1 MSKSL
6 QLQVLLKAV
15 DQATRP
21 LKSIQQ
27 ASKQLA
33 GDIKT
38 TQQTLKALD
47 AQSARIEGFR
57 KAQGQLAVTGKAL
70 KKAKEEA
77 AALAVQFKA
86 TEKPTAQQARL
97 LEASKRAAAE
107 LQTKYNGL
115 RQSVQRQRDALNAD
129 GIATRNLSAEQRRL
143 KASASE
149 ATTALGRQRG
159 ELERLSKKQEQVNR
173 VGARYRAGQSA
184 TAAVRNT
191 SAAGLGI
198 ATAGLVAEGAFIAP
212 GVQFDRQM
220 SDTQATLG
228 LAKNDQQLAA
238 IRQQARDIGATTAFS
253 PTDVARTQSVLAKS
267 GFNSDAILKSTES
280 TVNLALASDLDI
292 ADAADIIT
300 NMQSAFNMP
309 IDEIQRVADV
319 MTKGFTS
326 SNSNLMDFGEA
337 MKYVAPIAEAA
348 GASIE
353 DTTALLGVLADN
365 GIKGSMAGTAASAM
379 FTRLQAPVGQ
389 AADALSELGVKT
401 KDGKGNMLPIA
412 NILKKINGSFKT
424 NKLGTAQQAEYLK
437 VIFGEEAMKGAI
449 KLIDAAGNGKLSEKH
464 STVTQSKGA
473 TAQIA
478 RVKVDNL
485 DGDLK
490 NLFSAWEDVRIEV
503 FDGQNSALRALT
515 ASATEWLTKAGAWV
529 KANPELVGTLVKVTA
544 GVTAL
549 IGGLAALG
557 LIAWPVMAGVNMLI
571 AGAGLLGTVFTTVGA
586 GIAAAFS
593 VITLPV
599 VAAAAVIAGV
609 ALTIRKY
616 WEPISAFLTG
626 IGEGFSAAFAPMRA
640 ALVPLA
646 GAFTPLLN
654 MVRNV
659 WQWFGKLIEPVKSSQ
674 AELQTAARYGRMF
687 GEWIAAGLSLPL
699 QLLGG
704 LPGLLTGI
712 WGVASGIAE
721 RAAAVWDTI
730 GERVNA
736 AWLALSAATVQA
748 WDRLTG
754 WLNGKWEGLVNGAKA
769 LPGQFKEAGMNMI
782 NGVIDG
788 ISERWQALK
797 DKFSSLTDMLPDWM
811 KFGDDEAEVNPA
823 ISYNRPAPEL
833 MPGPGYAGA
842 FDKGGIIPRGQFGI
856 VGERGP
862 EIVNGPA
869 NVTGR
874 RKTAALSA
882 AMLSLSTP
890 VMASAPAAAPATAP
904 APITIQVYGAPGQD
918 AASIAR
924 EVSRQLEAERRKHA
938 AAARSRM
945 TYGDS

>member
-27 ASKQLA
+27 ASKTLA

-47 AQSARIEGFR
+47 AQAARIDGFR
-57 KAQGQLAVTGKAL
+57 KQQGQLAVTEQAL
-70 KKAKEEA
+70 KKAKAEA
-77 AALAVQFKA
+77 GALAVQFKA

-97 LEASKRAAAE
+97 LTASRRAAAE

-115 RQSVQRQRDALNAD
+115 RQSVQRQRNALIAD
-129 GIATRNLSAEQRRL
+129 GIATKNLSTEQRRL
-143 KASASE
+143 KNSASQ
-149 ATTALGRQRG
+149 ATGALNRQRA
-159 ELERLSKKQEQVNR
+159 ELGRLSKKQASLSRIKQR
-173 VGARYRAGQSA
+173 AQAGKALGATVRNQSA
-184 TAAVRNT
+184 V
-191 SAAGLGI
+191 GLGV
-198 ATAGLVAEGAFIAP
+198 ATAGLYAESRFMAP
-212 GVQFDRQM
+212 GVQFDKQM

-228 LAKNDQQLAA
+228 LEKNDKQLAA

-267 GFNSDAILKSTES
+267 GFNGDAILKSTES

-389 AADALSELGVKT
+389 AQDALSELGVKT
-401 KDGKGNMLPIA
+401 KDGKGNMLPIEG
-412 NILKKINGSFKT
+412 ILKKIDGSFKK

-449 KLIDAAGNGKLSEKH
+449 KLIAAAGNGKLNAKKQ
-464 STVTQSKGA
+464 TVTDSKGA
-473 TAQIA
+473 TEHIA
-478 RVKVDNL
+478 KTKTDNL

-490 NLFSAWEDVRIEV
+490 NLSSAFEDIQIEV
-503 FDGQNSALRALT
+503 FDKQDSGLRKLT
-515 ASATEWLTKAGAWV
+515 QSATKWLGVAGQWA
-529 KANPELVGTLVKVTA
+529 KENPELSGTLFKLALGITA
-544 GVTAL
+544 V
-549 IGGLAALG
+549 IGGLAIVGFLAGPVITALSLLMGPTLG
-557 LIAWPVMAGVNMLI
+557 LTS
-571 AGAGLLGTVFTTVGA
+571 GLFKLGKFAAKFSFKGITAAARGLGTVMTFTGGAVGRSLLTMGGGMLKLMSIVGRVSFA
-586 GIAAAFS
+586 GLVKSLRFVGTAVMWLGRIMMANP
-593 VITLPV
+593 IL
-599 VAAAAVIAGV
+599 AVISLV
-609 ALTIRKY
+609 AMGAIY
-616 WEPISAFLTG
+616 IWQNWETLGPKFQAVWEAIKTATLGAWDG
-626 IGEGFSAAFAPMRA
+626 ITTATSEAWESVKQSTKAA
-640 ALVPLA
+640 
-646 GAFTPLLN
+646 
-654 MVRNV
+654 
-659 WQWFGKLIEPVKSSQ
+659 WE
-674 AELQTAARYGRMF
+674 
-687 GEWIAAGLSLPL
+687 SLKTW
-699 QLLGG
+699 LGG
-704 LPGLLTGI
+704 K
-712 WGVASGIAE
+712 
-721 RAAAVWDTI
+721 WD
-730 GERVNA
+730 
-736 AWLALSAATVQA
+736 
-748 WDRLTG
+748 D
-754 WLNGKWEGLVNGAKA
+754 LVGSAKA
-769 LPGQFKEAGMNMI
+769 LPGKFKEAGMNMI
-782 NGVIDG
+782 NGIIDG
-788 ISERWQALK
+788 ITERWQALK
-797 DKFSSLTDMLPDWM
+797 DKFSGLTDMLPDWM
-811 KFGDDEAEVNPA
+811 KFGGDKTEVNPA
-823 ISYNRPAPEL
+823 ISYNRPSPMLA
-833 MPGPGYAGA
+833 PGPGYAGA
-842 FDKGGIIPRGQFGI
+842 FDKGGNIPSGQFGI

-862 EIVNGPA
+862 EVVGGPV

-890 VMASAPAAAPATAP
+890 VMAAAPPAAPVQMAP
-904 APITIQVYGAPGQD
+904 APITIEVHAAPGQD
-918 AASIAR
+918 AQAIAR
-924 EVSRQLEAERRKHA
+924 EVSRVLAAEQRKHA

-945 TYGDS
+945 NYGE